1 MPVSIESA
9 APSPL
14 PPAAP
19 LSHAQRRLLDAAG
32 EVFAERGFQDATVRE
47 ICQRANTNIAAVN
60 YYFRDKRG
68 LYTAVLRYA
77 HEWAMKK
84 HPPDLRPGPPAQRLH
99 AFVASLLARV
109 LDEGR
114 VAWHGK
120 LMAREMMQPTP
131 ALDALVA
138 ERIRPLFEQL
148 AGIVRELLGGR
159 AGEETVRLC
168 TLSVVGQC
176 LHYHHARPVIARLH
190 PRQRYRARDIAR
202 IADHIT
208 AFSLAAVK
216 GLRNGDG
223 R

>member
-1 MPVSIESA
+1 MRVSIEPGSTPA
-9 APSPL
+9 SP
-14 PPAAP
+14 A
-19 LSHAQRRLLDAAG
+19 SEAQQRLLDAAG
-32 EVFAERGFQDATVRE
+32 EVFAEHGFQDATVRE

-68 LYTAVLRYA
+68 LYTAVLTYA
-77 HEWAMKK
+77 HECAMKK
-84 HPPDLRPGPPAQRLH
+84 HPADLSPAAAPPERRLH
-99 AFVASLLARV
+99 AFVSSLLARV

-138 ERIRPLFEQL
+138 ERIRPMFEQL
-148 AGIVRELLGGR
+148 NVIVRELLGSR
-159 AGEETVRLC
+159 ARENAVRLC
-168 TLSVVGQC
+168 AFSVVGQC
-176 LHYHHARPVIARLH
+176 LHYHHARPVILLLH
-190 PRQRYRARDIAR
+190 PRQRYRAADIAR
-202 IADHIT
+202 LADHIT

-216 GLRNGDG
+216 GLRKGGG

>member
-1 MPVSIESA
+1 MSTSHFNTKERILGA
-9 APSPL
+9 AEEL
-14 PPAAP
+14 F
-19 LSHAQRRLLDAAG
+19 AQHGFAG
-32 EVFAERGFQDATVRE
+32 TSLRQVTS
-47 ICQRANTNIAAVN
+47 RADVNIAAVN

-77 HEWAMKK
+77 HEWALKK
-84 HPPDLRPGPPAQRLH
+84 HPTDLRPGPPAQRLH
-99 AFVASLLARV
+99 AFVSSLLARV

-138 ERIRPLFEQL
+138 ERIRPMFEQL
-148 AGIVRELLGGR
+148 KVIVRELLGAR
-159 AGEETVRLC
+159 AREDAVRLC
-168 TLSVVGQC
+168 AFSIVGQC

-190 PRQRYRARDIAR
+190 PQQRYRAADIAR
-202 IADHIT
+202 LADHIT

-216 GLRNGDG
+216 GLRKGGG